1 MNYLLDTNHWSHLQ
15 RNHPAVV
22 THIQSLPDEAKLYMP
37 VVAQAELL
45 VGVTLAAG
53 EQRQQ
58 QLRVL
63 YEQVIARATLILP
76 ITSPVTQHYALIF
89 AALQR
94 KGKPIP
100 INDVWIA
107 AIASAYN
114 LIVVTNDEHFLSID
128 GLQVEDWTTSSLSSN
143 R

>member
-22 THIQSLPDEAKLYMP
+22 AHIQGLPDEAKLYMP

-58 QLRVL
+58 QLQVL

-107 AIASAYN
+107 AIASTYN
-114 LIVVTNDEHFLSID
+114 LIVVTNDEHFQCID
-128 GLQVEDWTTSSLSSN
+128 GLQVEDWTMLSLSSN